1 MVTIGCAAC
10 RGDGSD
16 RRYRPKSRAQCRC
29 NDAFWCLPGRWLAN
43 ISCDCVA
50 RSNQP
55 ALCHAQ
61 TGNATL
67 TVLTSP
73 PTNNQTLL
81 QIIAG
86 EDVIRIEQLIAV
98 FSPAAARVFYE
109 RY

>member
-1 MVTIGCAAC
+1 
-10 RGDGSD
+10 
-16 RRYRPKSRAQCRC
+16 
-29 NDAFWCLPGRWLAN
+29 
-43 ISCDCVA
+43 
-50 RSNQP
+50 
-55 ALCHAQ
+55 
-61 TGNATL
+61 
-67 TVLTSP
+67 VLTSP